1 MTGIPD
7 IRRFKAV
14 GFDMDGTFMRTH
26 VDYEKLG
33 RSDIDVMERHGI
45 PFDEIDFGDSIK
57 RPRYPI
63 REWLEAHGRGGE
75 FPSIDREIDELC
87 TERECEFVDEAVP
100 FPGSAECLE
109 IIRDAG
115 FKVGILTRGSL
126 EYARRALG
134 PLFDGFDVVMG
145 RDHSSY
151 DNAKPSPV
159 AMREFAEELG
169 VEPGEIIYVGD
180 NITDWQ
186 SANGAGAFFVGVRT
200 GSGSDELWNDCDPD
214 IPVIDHAGDVV
225 GLLH

>member
-1 MTGIPD
+1 
-7 IRRFKAV
+7 
-14 GFDMDGTFMRTH
+14 
-26 VDYEKLG
+26 
-33 RSDIDVMERHGI
+33 
-45 PFDEIDFGDSIK
+45 
-57 RPRYPI
+57 
-63 REWLEAHGRGGE
+63 
-75 FPSIDREIDELC
+75 
-87 TERECEFVDEAVP
+87 
-100 FPGSAECLE
+100 
-109 IIRDAG
+109 
-115 FKVGILTRGSL
+115 
-126 EYARRALG
+126 
-134 PLFDGFDVVMG
+134 MG